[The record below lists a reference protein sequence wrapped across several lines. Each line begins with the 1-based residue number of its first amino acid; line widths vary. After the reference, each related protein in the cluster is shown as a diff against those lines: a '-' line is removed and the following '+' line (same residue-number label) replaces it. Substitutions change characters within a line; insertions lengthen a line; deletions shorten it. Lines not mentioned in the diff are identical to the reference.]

1 MLVAAKKRG
10 EQELLARRERL
21 KLELEKLGRRTDEFP
36 HYSEMDMIQQ
46 VQYWHVQM
54 RGNSDIS
61 SLLLS
66 CSNRKCIYL

>member
-36 HYSEMDMIQQ
+36 HYSELDMIQQ
-46 VQYWHVQM
+46 VQY
-54 RGNSDIS
+54 
-61 SLLLS
+61 
-66 CSNRKCIYL
+66 

>member
-10 EQELLARRERL
+10 EQELLAKRERL

-36 HYSEMDMIQQ
+36 HYSELDMIQQ

-54 RGNSDIS
+54 RGNSAKD
-61 SLLLS
+61 LYLLS
-66 CSNRKCIYL
+66 L